1 MIEVVLQEAGP
12 AMVVGEAE
20 DLENIAFLKVA
31 DDGETVIMETT
42 DMQEKPLGKLSE
54 RAIKGLGSPDAVI
67 VAALFK
73 NTLSWAKEV
82 DFGSFNRPP
91 RDMREME
98 ISMLAEAISRSGFYA
113 EPAIAPE
120 TGRNNRGS
128 GRKERQGR

>member
-42 DMQEKPLGKLSE
+42 DMQEKP
-54 RAIKGLGSPDAVI
+54 
-67 VAALFK
+67 
-73 NTLSWAKEV
+73 WAKEV